1 VRAVVAEDLALLRDG
16 LVRLLTAHG
25 VEVVDAVAS
34 GPELL
39 AALTRHRPDVAIID
53 VRLPPTLTDEGLRA
67 ALAAR
72 RDRPGLPVLILSHH
86 VEQLYARELLSDRRG
101 GVGYL
106 LKDRVG
112 DVDRFVDAVRRVAA
126 GGTAMDPEVVAQL
139 LTRRRRDE
147 PLAALTPRERQ
158 VLALMAEGRSN
169 AAIAGRLVVTEKA
182 VVKHTS
188 NIFAKLGLP
197 PSDDHNRRVLA
208 ILAYL
213 DAGRQDSTR
222 IWNG

>member
-197 PSDDHNRRVLA
+197 PSEDHNRRVLA

-213 DAGRQDSTR
+213 DAGRSSS
-222 IWNG
+222 